1 MKVLAPMRKT
11 VTADKALSEKMLKG
25 TNPWMPMIYLV
36 KTY

>member
-11 VTADKALSEKMLKG
+11 VTVDKALSEKMLKE
-25 TNPWMPMIYLV
+25 TNPWIPMIYLG